1 MATSQR
7 IRPSRRIA
15 PGPHYD
21 EWITAPIVKFLVLS
35 WPARLACVCAVGLSG
50 AVLLLAGRSLAGF
63 SSSGHVSN
71 SGMSNSAGER
81 AQLFVQA
88 WIEHDA
94 SAMTKFVSPADASRL
109 QHWIAATPVPPAVSA
124 LPPAGRKI
132 KTIAVEKDDGD
143 GAVVSVR
150 ISSLA
155 DGGHSKSKELLVQK
169 QAWNFA
175 TGSWQFVPETPETEL
190 PQQPVAR
197 SRINLATPT
206 AAIGNRD
213 EEESPQGRPAS
224 RNVVV
229 PSNVPPW
236 QRAR

>member
-1 MATSQR
+1 M
-7 IRPSRRIA
+7 
-15 PGPHYD
+15 
-21 EWITAPIVKFLVLS
+21 
-35 WPARLACVCAVGLSG
+35 
-50 AVLLLAGRSLAGF
+50 LLLAGRSLAGF
-63 SSSGHVSN
+63 SSSGHGSK

-81 AQLFVQA
+81 AQLFAQA

-94 SAMTKFVSPADASRL
+94 SAMLKFVSPADSSRL
-109 QHWIAATPVPPAVSA
+109 QHWIVATPVPPAVSE

-155 DGGHSKSKELLVQK
+155 ADSRAKSKELLVQK
-169 QAWNFA
+169 QSWNFA

-190 PQQPVAR
+190 PKQPVQP
-197 SRINLATPT
+197 SRTNLAIPT
-206 AAIGNRD
+206 AGIGNRD
-213 EEESPQGRPAS
+213 EEESPQGRPVS
-224 RNVVV
+224 RNVVI